1 MLKELKL
8 VSGVFRDS
16 FQVIALE
23 FARVLE
29 IEVGFARA
37 WTCFRFMTATFIS
50 GRFRFIILE
59 LCAGPQN
66 LSCAVPG
73 DIGRTQGVRIYPGV
87 HRERLNNFEAW
98 CSNVYFPRLA
108 ADKP

>member
-1 MLKELKL
+1 
-8 VSGVFRDS
+8 
-16 FQVIALE
+16 A
-23 FARVLE
+23 
-29 IEVGFARA
+29 
-37 WTCFRFMTATFIS
+37 
-50 GRFRFIILE
+50 
-59 LCAGPQN
+59 N